1 MPANAIAYARFSPRP
16 RAEECE
22 SVEMQLERC
31 RAFCAGLGYRVLSEH
46 ADKDCSGAR
55 ADNRPGLQAAIAAAC
70 KAKGVLVVYSL
81 SRLARNV
88 DDARAIAKQLHRSGA
103 ELAML
108 RESIDTSTPMGKA
121 FFTIM
126 AVFDELEREQIA
138 ARTSDAMLR
147 HQTAG
152 RRMTRRDRCPYGWRP
167 DPSDPSRLAE
177 DAEEQVIIAR
187 IRQAHAAGRGL
198 REIARTLDASGVP
211 CRGHRWPHSTVRAI
225 LRRF

>member
-1 MPANAIAYARFSPRP
+1 MVNAVAYARFSPQP
-16 RAEECE
+16 RADECE

-103 ELAML
+103 EQAML
-108 RESIDTSTPMGKA
+108 RESIVTSTPMGKA

-126 AVFDELEREQIA
+126 TVFDELEREIA

-152 RRMTRRDRCPYGWRP
+152 RPMTRPDRCPYGWRP
-167 DPSDPSRLAE
+167 DPADPDRLAE
-177 DAEEQVIIAR
+177 YPDEQAIIAR
-187 IRQAHAAGRGL
+187 IRQEHAAGRGL
-198 REIARTLDASGVP
+198 REIARMLDESAIL
-211 CRGHRWPHSTVRAI
+211 CRGHHWSHSTIRAI
-225 LRRF
+225 VSRVDR